1 MQTQP
6 AEGRA
11 LLGCL
16 GDPRALSPGLAL
28 LTPDHAE
35 AKEVGFPEAG
45 RAAHLLQ
52 ELASRGLHL
61 RAGRGGALGAATAG
75 CAQGAHHAIPPTPH
89 RPLPNAGLCSGDT
102 RKGLGARGLTR
113 SLPALPVASAAWL
126 VGPSTPTPTPHS
138 PPPRPARRCPGAVPV
153 PIPAPAAARLRT
165 RSGAAPRL
173 PEDRSGAAPRRVQ
186 SGSPST
192 SRCRTGASSPPKT
205 LFRRGSPW
213 STSQTARPSPAYSP
227 SFHLHAS
234 STWSPLAASHP
245 STDQAP
251 PCVASEIRR
260 RQACSGC
267 RGRRHC

>member
-1 MQTQP
+1 MTAGCKDGEQGRPLQTRP
-6 AEGRA
+6 TKGRA

-75 CAQGAHHAIPPTPH
+75 CAQGAHHATPPTPH

-126 VGPSTPTPTPHS
+126 AGPSTPTPTPHS
-138 PPPRPARRCPGAVPV
+138 AAAPAPHSPPPRPPLPWCCPRPHSCTGGRPAEDAQWGRAPPGAV
-153 PIPAPAAARLRT
+153 
-165 RSGAAPRL
+165 RL
-173 PEDRSGAAPRRVQ
+173 PVHFALSHGRFV
-186 SGSPST
+186 
-192 SRCRTGASSPPKT
+192 
-205 LFRRGSPW
+205 
-213 STSQTARPSPAYSP
+213 TAEN
-227 SFHLHAS
+227 F
-234 STWSPLAASHP
+234 
-245 STDQAP
+245 
-251 PCVASEIRR
+251 V
-260 RQACSGC
+260 
-267 RGRRHC
+267 

>member
-1 MQTQP
+1 MQPQQG
-6 AEGRA
+6 A
-11 LLGCL
+11 
-16 GDPRALSPGLAL
+16 PRAPTMLPHPHHTGHSRTRACAPG
-28 LTPDHAE
+28 TPKRDS
-35 AKEVGFPEAG
+35 V
-45 RAAHLLQ
+45 
-52 ELASRGLHL
+52 
-61 RAGRGGALGAATAG
+61 
-75 CAQGAHHAIPPTPH
+75 
-89 RPLPNAGLCSGDT
+89 
-102 RKGLGARGLTR
+102 
-113 SLPALPVASAAWL
+113 PVASPAPFWRCLWPRRPGWRVRA
-126 VGPSTPTPTPHS
+126 PRPRRPTLRQPQRRTA
-138 PPPRPARRCPGAVPV
+138 PRPARRCPGAVPV

-245 STDQAP
+245 STDQAR
-251 PCVASEIRR
+251 PCVASEIRWR
-260 RQACSGC
+260 RACSGC